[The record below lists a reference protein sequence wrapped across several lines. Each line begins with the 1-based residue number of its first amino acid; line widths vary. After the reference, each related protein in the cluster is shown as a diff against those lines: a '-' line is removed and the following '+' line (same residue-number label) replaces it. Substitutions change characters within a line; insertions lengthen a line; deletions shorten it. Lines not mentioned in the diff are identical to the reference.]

1 MVIGFQKSIKQLIFW
16 DFRILLVAV
25 MMTQMKDQTSYARH
39 WTWIS
44 GKLRD
49 RNKMIGLSS
58 LMATRIDEFNIYYRP
73 ELLLTRE
80 GENSLLS
87 SDFLPLPSPGDL
99 FAVGKYRIRI
109 CTLCLMVGK
118 LTKCEVKLRL
128 IHIALTNQTTL
139 LLCFR
144 SCIHFRGNL

>member
-1 MVIGFQKSIKQLIFW
+1 
-16 DFRILLVAV
+16 
-25 MMTQMKDQTSYARH
+25 
-39 WTWIS
+39 
-44 GKLRD
+44 
-49 RNKMIGLSS
+49 
-58 LMATRIDEFNIYYRP
+58 MATCIDEFNTYYRP

-128 IHIALTNQTTL
+128 IHIALTNKTTL